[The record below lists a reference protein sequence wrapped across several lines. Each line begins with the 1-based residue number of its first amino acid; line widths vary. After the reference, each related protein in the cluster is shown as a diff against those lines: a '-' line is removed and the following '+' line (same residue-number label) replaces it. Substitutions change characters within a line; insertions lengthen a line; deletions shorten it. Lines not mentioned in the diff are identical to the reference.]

1 MPHSEGVVFDGVIQA
16 PCIFIIEESM
26 TTKLA
31 AGKDVVRELNVVV
44 QDGGARNLIVTV
56 RSDGVLYIRAKGLQR
71 QVMWKLDALYEKGI
85 KEGRNI

>member
-1 MPHSEGVVFDGVIQA
+1 
-16 PCIFIIEESM
+16 M

-56 RSDGVLYIRAKGLQR
+56 RSDGVLYIRAKGLSR

-85 KEGRNI
+85 KEGRSA